1 MMQKSHKMGQKKK
14 KKKKSRSAMLEIIL
28 RMDISQS
35 SSHKRCSMLLAPQ
48 SISYTP
54 SLCVQL
60 SLQPKAFPFK
70 LLKEPQR
77 WHFPS
82 VKKKKKK
89 KKLEMSFHTVS
100 SLGLHL
106 NSAAQLKP
114 DACLLC
120 VSHMLY

>member
-1 MMQKSHKMGQKKK
+1 
-14 KKKKSRSAMLEIIL
+14 MLEIIL

-82 VKKKKKK
+82 VKKEEEEEEAGNELPHSKQPWTTS
-89 KKLEMSFHTVS
+89 KLSC
-100 SLGLHL
+100 
-106 NSAAQLKP
+106 SA
-114 DACLLC
+114 
-120 VSHMLY
+120 